1 MAHNSAEKM
10 VSDGNL
16 CLIEPSMLGE
26 KIAVPIAFLVLRSVG
41 VKGNGILSIL
51 KGLMIEICYY

>member
-26 KIAVPIAFLVLRSVG
+26 KIAVPTAPFSFFDLSV
-41 VKGNGILSIL
+41 
-51 KGLMIEICYY
+51 